1 MAKIPKQLGELV
13 EDAIKGAKVAR
24 TVAKDAKPL
33 RGVLSPVTAKPSRII
48 IKPPVYRGKPYV
60 APRPLVRGQS
70 NEHQYSDRKTAYRPE
85 EISVEREIINQ
96 NALNRPFIRPE
107 DLQGG
112 YLYGLLGDRS
122 MAGTTIKSI
131 NGIPLRNPVY
141 TEGGGNFMFNY
152 LNEPESIWASSDSVI
167 SRQNREMRELAEQ
180 GKDVYGSYMTMGGK
194 GVDFNKEM
202 SDLFSYSL
210 GDITKTDQKRINSMV
225 ENYRFQKELKD
236 GSIKTVY
243 PYKDFVGIESQDL
256 DKWLR
261 GLTGKERSDFIALMG
276 KTKGGAHG
284 IRGIPDVGILRI
296 ADTAPDLLDVPMY
309 SSGYAIGKY
318 NPNIGIVDNP
328 INPHSTYTSQI
339 AGTPVGTF
347 GVNLPYEMVY
357 RDWARK
363 LADVQAQ
370 KSMTPYYYA
379 TNAGVTPV
387 QYMDQEMVDILS
399 KAIED
404 FNKLIGEK

>member
-1 MAKIPKQLGELV
+1 
-13 EDAIKGAKVAR
+13 
-24 TVAKDAKPL
+24 
-33 RGVLSPVTAKPSRII
+33 
-48 IKPPVYRGKPYV
+48 
-60 APRPLVRGQS
+60 
-70 NEHQYSDRKTAYRPE
+70 
-85 EISVEREIINQ
+85 
-96 NALNRPFIRPE
+96 
-107 DLQGG
+107 
-112 YLYGLLGDRS
+112 
-122 MAGTTIKSI
+122 
-131 NGIPLRNPVY
+131 
-141 TEGGGNFMFNY
+141 MFNY

-379 TNAGVTPV
+379 TNAGMTPV